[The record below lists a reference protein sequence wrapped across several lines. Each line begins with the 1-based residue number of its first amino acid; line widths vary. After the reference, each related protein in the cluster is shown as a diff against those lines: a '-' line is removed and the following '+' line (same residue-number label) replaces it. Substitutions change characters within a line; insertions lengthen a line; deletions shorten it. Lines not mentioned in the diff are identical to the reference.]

1 MMRALT
7 LIPIAVMAGVPV
19 LMRPNSAF
27 AGIGAAAAVLCM
39 AGVFLRW
46 RPLVTAG
53 ASLALMLY
61 ALALFGAR
69 SSLVSAIVL
78 GVSLTLVLDV
88 SEFARRFHGAVVT
101 GPAWHRQARH
111 WVATAALGAVTTAA
125 LASVATLVK
134 VSGPPTLFPILAAV
148 GALAALAG
156 IAGAVASGRRGAPS
170 AERQEHPD
178 PSSRQAKEAELW

>member
-1 MMRALT
+1 MMRVFT

-19 LMRPNSAF
+19 LMRPSSTVA
-27 AGIGAAAAVLCM
+27 AIGAGAAVLCL

-53 ASLALMLY
+53 AALALMLY
-61 ALALFGAR
+61 ALTLVGAR
-69 SSLVSAIVL
+69 PSLWSAIFL
-78 GVSLTLVLDV
+78 GVSLALVLDV
-88 SEFARRFHGAVVT
+88 SEFVRRFHGAGVT
-101 GPAWHRQARH
+101 RPALGRQARH
-111 WVATAALGAVTTAA
+111 WVATATLGVVTTAA

-134 VSGPPTLFPILAAV
+134 VSGPPALFPVLAAV

-156 IAGAVASGRRGAPS
+156 IAGAVGSARLGAAS

-178 PSSRQAKEAELW
+178 PSNSQAKEGMSW

>member
-1 MMRALT
+1 MRALT
-7 LIPIAVMAGVPV
+7 LIPIALMAGVPV
-19 LMRPNSAF
+19 LIRPSSAF
-27 AGIGAAAAVLCM
+27 AGIGGAAAVLCI

-78 GVSLTLVLDV
+78 GVSVALVLDV
-88 SEFARRFHGAVVT
+88 FEFSRRFHGAVVT
-101 GPAWHRQARH
+101 RPAFGRQVRH
-111 WVATAALGAVTTAA
+111 WVTTAILGVVTSAA

-134 VSGPPTLFPILAAV
+134 VSGPPALFPILAAV

-156 IAGAVASGRRGAPS
+156 IAGAVSSARLGTVS
-170 AERQEHPD
+170 AETEAHSD
-178 PSSRQAKEAELW
+178 PNSSQAKEGASW

>member
-1 MMRALT
+1 MMRAIT
-7 LIPIAVMAGVPV
+7 LIPIAVVAGVPV
-19 LMRPNSAF
+19 LMRPSSPF

-39 AGVFLRW
+39 AGVLLRW

-78 GVSLTLVLDV
+78 GVSLTLLVDV
-88 SEFARRFHGAVVT
+88 SEFARRFHETAVT
-101 GPAWHRQARH
+101 RPAWSRQALH
-111 WVATAALGAVTTAA
+111 WGATAILGAVTAAA
-125 LASVATLVK
+125 LASIATLIK
-134 VSGPPTLFPILAAV
+134 ISGPPALLPILAAV

-156 IAGAVASGRRGAPS
+156 IAGAVRSARLGAVFVETS
-170 AERQEHPD
+170 EHPD
-178 PSSRQAKEAELW
+178 PSNSQAKEATSW